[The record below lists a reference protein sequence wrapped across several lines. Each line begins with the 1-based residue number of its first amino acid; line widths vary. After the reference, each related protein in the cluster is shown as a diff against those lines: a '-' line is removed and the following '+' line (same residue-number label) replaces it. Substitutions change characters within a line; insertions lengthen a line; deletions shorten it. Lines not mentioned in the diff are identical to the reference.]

1 MRELD
6 RPWWPKLSSHGQ
18 PGYLL
23 RATEARTAGN
33 AAPGQP
39 GPHASPASGRL
50 QRSHRAQAHAAGA
63 LEACCERPLQGRAQ
77 GPCRT
82 GILRCRWR
90 EYCPAVFEGL
100 RAHLSARRG
109 QNWGGSGPRFS
120 AGGQGGRE
128 ERRRSGRERRS
139 GQDGGHPAGRGG
151 LPCVFLVAAA
161 VSAGQQGRP
170 CGPGDDRALPWT
182 GRESRWRRADPF
194 PGYRVAALSASRWPS
209 LLTSRA
215 PRALSW
221 PGQRR

>member
-1 MRELD
+1 
-6 RPWWPKLSSHGQ
+6 LSPHGQ

-33 AAPGQP
+33 AAPGLP
-39 GPHASPASGRL
+39 GPRASPASGRL
-50 QRSHRAQAHAAGA
+50 QRSHRAQAHGAGA

-77 GPCRT
+77 GPSRT
-82 GILRCRWR
+82 GILRGFLRCR
-90 EYCPAVFEGL
+90 CGAFVLFPCFEGL
-100 RAHLSARRG
+100 RARLSAHRG

-215 PRALSW
+215 PRAPSW